1 MVQRAGVRE
10 FRNSVTGA
18 FPTMISSAQGMR
30 VLVTAGA
37 AGIGRAIAQ
46 IFALNGARV
55 HICDVDAKALD
66 ACAGEQP
73 DISGSLADVSR
84 IGDVD
89 RLFADVKRELDGLD
103 VLVNNA
109 GIAGPTAKVE
119 DIRPEDWDRC
129 IAVDLN
135 GMFYCT
141 RLAMPLLKANGRER
155 GGSIINMS
163 SVAGRLGMGLRS
175 PYCAAKWAVVGFTK
189 SLALEAGPDGI
200 RVNCIQPGNVEGE
213 RIERVIE
220 ARSRT
225 SGASVDQQKQKLL
238 DTTSLRT
245 FVTAQDVANMALFLA
260 TDAGK
265 HISGQALSVCG
276 DLQVYV

>member
-1 MVQRAGVRE
+1 M
-10 FRNSVTGA
+10 NT
-18 FPTMISSAQGMR
+18 SAQGLR

-46 IFALNGARV
+46 TFALHGARV
-55 HICDVDAKALD
+55 HICDVARAAL
-66 ACAGEQP
+66 AASGREQP
-73 DISGSLADVSR
+73 DISRSLADVSR
-84 IGDVD
+84 VDEVD
-89 RLFADVKRELDGLD
+89 RLFADVKRELGGLD

-109 GIAGPTAKVE
+109 GIAGPTARVE
-119 DIRPEDWDRC
+119 DIKPANWERC

-155 GGSIINMS
+155 GGSIINLS
-163 SVAGRLGMGLRS
+163 SVAGRLGFGMRT
-175 PYCAAKWAVVGFTK
+175 PYAAAKWGVVGFTK
-189 SLALEAGPDGI
+189 SLAIEAGPEGI

-213 RIERVIE
+213 RIDGVIE
-220 ARSRT
+220 AKAKAFGVSFE
-225 SGASVDQQKQKLL
+225 QQKQSLL

-245 FVTAQDVANMALFLA
+245 FVSAQDIANMALFLA

-276 DLQVYV
+276 DMQRTV

>member
-1 MVQRAGVRE
+1 M
-10 FRNSVTGA
+10 NT
-18 FPTMISSAQGMR
+18 SAQGLR

-46 IFALNGARV
+46 TFAEHGARV
-55 HICDVDAKALD
+55 HICDVAQAALE
-66 ACAGEQP
+66 ACAREQP
-73 DISGSLADVSR
+73 DISHSLADVSR
-84 IGDVD
+84 VDEVD
-89 RLFADVKRELDGLD
+89 RLFADVKRELGGLD

-119 DIRPEDWDRC
+119 DIRPEDWEKC

-155 GGSIINMS
+155 GGSVINLS
-163 SVAGRLGMGLRS
+163 SVAGRLGFGMRT
-175 PYCAAKWAVVGFTK
+175 PYAAAKWGVVGFTK
-189 SLALEAGPDGI
+189 SLAIEAVPDGI
-200 RVNCIQPGNVEGE
+200 RANCIQPGNVEGE
-213 RIERVIE
+213 RINRVIE
-220 ARSRT
+220 AKAEAFGVSLEK
-225 SGASVDQQKQKLL
+225 QKQTLL

-245 FVTAQDVANMALFLA
+245 FVSAQDIANMALFLA

-276 DLQVYV
+276 DMQRTV